1 MCYSLPFY
9 CSKYE
14 PIIWSSS
21 NAFLYLRLRGSSP
34 CYLSDLFN
42 ASENNTSTNLLSQAL
57 FCIFEIFILWHK
69 INCKRLKFKK
79 TSTCSYFQQKNTG
92 SGTNELGIIIGLSVA
107 VFAVMLFV
115 VAFFI
120 SKSNGFR
127 RGHLR
132 FLRRGER
139 KSAGR
144 LQFRPETR
152 LHVIENPIE
161 KLEVRNLASSYH
173 PHFFQ
178 TVSASLLSKYL
189 ED

>member
-79 TSTCSYFQQKNTG
+79 NFYLFLFSAEEHWIRYKR
-92 SGTNELGIIIGLSVA
+92 IGNNHWP
-107 VFAVMLFV
+107 
-115 VAFFI
+115 
-120 SKSNGFR
+120 KC
-127 RGHLR
+127 
-132 FLRRGER
+132 
-139 KSAGR
+139 GR
-144 LQFRPETR
+144 LCCYALRCCF
-152 LHVIENPIE
+152 LHLQVERFPARSFEISPARRAQIRRTPSVPSGNPT
-161 KLEVRNLASSYH
+161 
-173 PHFFQ
+173 PC
-178 TVSASLLSKYL
+178 
-189 ED
+189 D